1 MATEPEDDPADAMA
15 AGALQVTA
23 GVGDTVN
30 SAHRC
35 PPLIGHGDRLARQG
49 MVITAHQQPSVPCT
63 SASPML
69 QTTRLGGERLR
80 QRS

>member
-30 SAHRC
+30 SAHSVPATDRAWR
-35 PPLIGHGDRLARQG
+35 PTGPAGHGD
-49 MVITAHQQPSVPCT
+49 H
-63 SASPML
+63 SPPAA
-69 QTTRLGGERLR
+69 LGALHFGIADVADDKAGR
-80 QRS
+80 